1 MYKNLFF
8 VLTILS
14 FPIYSDEIKPTRIST
29 GVAIFEMCNSGARI
43 SLNSIECENLKRKY
57 ESGAISESDVLK
69 VLNDNRRAGP
79 ALAQDELTRRSIAF
93 QKRSDSVIAQ
103 VQKDIKSDHEEKY
116 KSQQESL
123 TEKKKGELA
132 LQFKESC
139 YKSDMLNTD
148 CDKLVNGGNAHKFA
162 FVSVE
167 KMNEMAKE
175 KYKSKST
182 GTKSVEI
189 PTNGD
194 VSVVVTDKSKSTI
207 KTPTTVSQEESFSA
221 TLSGALSSEDMQ
233 KCSGKFGI
241 DRQICVA
248 DLRTAKAREQA
259 FGNNSIVNPVPVIE
273 RPVIAAP
280 TVIDKKK
287 SGTIS
292 LTTAPKPTIIVTE
305 KSSSTIKT
313 PTTISQEQSFS
324 ATLSGALSSEDM
336 QKCSGKFGIDR
347 QICVADLRTAKA
359 REQAFGSE
367 SINKGHILEGPV
379 VKGPTE
385 KIEESAVVVAQSQ
398 VDKTPTN
405 MLKLKCQEAE
415 KLDVVRSVEKCID
428 NVNKDILELAKLDK
442 KIEKENIDIH
452 YKELVKAE
460 KKECQKINK
469 RVKRKECKK
478 EVVSKARKS
487 KKEELKLVDASFGIK
502 ERKIEKIN
510 DLYDS
515 KLSVEIK
522 NKCGRRPF
530 GSRADRSEKAAYRK
544 CKKET
549 KQEFM
554 TTFGDEINAK
564 LAEVNSSDNETKLV
578 AKECSKGL
586 FNIVSNNFQECI
598 DKQVLAAAE
607 IEKEAERLK
616 ELALKEEKEKEE
628 NMREVANAQRQECDD
643 LVEKE
648 LQDLLSNDQK
658 NIIGRQFHVTSLKL
672 ANEVLKKKSNK
683 KLSSLEELVK
693 DTEKKIVA
701 DDENGLMKKKMLN
714 FYRTHGK
721 IDDANYIDS
730 QLTSFKSSV
739 YLAKGKRLNNEN
751 ISAYILADSIK
762 NESSSFTERDAAAAW
777 LVSKIRKGKNFREG
791 SKEGNLLNM
800 SVQAYRN
807 INLISDSKADSAKI
821 VKEKLASSQESLD
834 KDFKELKS
842 SIEQKYQTQCGADYF
857 ESDCWSHDAFN
868 KKLVNTFASISNGMS
883 KIDVNN
889 ELKGSIDGNFKFDF
903 VPDEFMK

>member
-14 FPIYSDEIKPTRIST
+14 FPIYSDEVKPTRIST

-182 GTKSVEI
+182 RTKSVEI

-207 KTPTTVSQEESFSA
+207 KTPTTVSQEE
-221 TLSGALSSEDMQ
+221 
-233 KCSGKFGI
+233 
-241 DRQICVA
+241 
-248 DLRTAKAREQA
+248 
-259 FGNNSIVNPVPVIE
+259 
-273 RPVIAAP
+273 
-280 TVIDKKK
+280 
-287 SGTIS
+287 
-292 LTTAPKPTIIVTE
+292 
-305 KSSSTIKT
+305 
-313 PTTISQEQSFS
+313 SFS

-415 KLDVVRSVEKCID
+415 KLDVVRSVEKCIN
-428 NVNKDILELAKLDK
+428 NVNKDVLELAKLDK

>member
-207 KTPTTVSQEESFSA
+207 KTPTTVSQEE
-221 TLSGALSSEDMQ
+221 
-233 KCSGKFGI
+233 
-241 DRQICVA
+241 
-248 DLRTAKAREQA
+248 
-259 FGNNSIVNPVPVIE
+259 
-273 RPVIAAP
+273 
-280 TVIDKKK
+280 
-287 SGTIS
+287 
-292 LTTAPKPTIIVTE
+292 
-305 KSSSTIKT
+305 
-313 PTTISQEQSFS
+313 SFS